1 MSRRV
6 PSRPL
11 LRYPDREFDE
21 PGSRPYAW
29 SVPSLTRMT
38 DEEYLALERQAE
50 TKSELR
56 DGVMV
61 AMSGASYPHNRL
73 TGNLVGLLWQHLKGR
88 SCGVCPSD
96 MRVYVPA
103 TGLDTYPDASVVC
116 GEPELRDGHMDTLL
130 NPVLLIEVLSP
141 STEAWD
147 RGGKLEQYRTIP
159 SLAEVLLVSQ
169 KEPRIE
175 QHVRAVDGWTS
186 TVVLG
191 LESRLALRSLGLELD
206 LAEVYDKVPFGSYR

>member
-6 PSRPL
+6 PLRPL
-11 LRYPDREFDE
+11 LRYPDRFDE

-73 TGNLVGLLWQHLKGR
+73 VGNLVGLLWQQLKGR
-88 SCGVCPSD
+88 PCSVCPSD
-96 MRVYVPA
+96 MRVHVPA
-103 TGLDTYPDASVVC
+103 TGLYTYPDALVVC

-147 RGGKLEQYRTIP
+147 RGRKLEQYRTIP
-159 SLAEVLLVSQ
+159 SLAEILLVSQ

-175 QHVRAVDGWTS
+175 QHVRAGAGWTS
-186 TVVLG
+186 SVVTG
-191 LESRLALRSLGLELD
+191 LESRLALPSLGLELA
-206 LAEVYDKVPFGSYR
+206 LAEVYDKVPLGRYR

>member
-1 MSRRV
+1 M
-6 PSRPL
+6 
-11 LRYPDREFDE
+11 
-21 PGSRPYAW
+21 
-29 SVPSLTRMT
+29 PSLTRMT